1 MDPTTHLAIMLA
13 AYAIPIMFVYYKY
26 RTAATATTRSISS
39 IITSKEPLITVSE
52 NIPTPLLCMA
62 SAIQDRHFIAGC
74 MFIMAGFTVL
84 YEYHRQRWSLATIIV
99 LLCGIFGVIFIPEQ
113 NHAHYIFAGAAFFA
127 IVGFMVGHT
136 FCGTSI
142 DIHDN
147 LRMLLYIQIMFMVIT
162 VIGVIQ
168 DTAIFAIEALFLL
181 NFAIFYLYLHFSTFD
196 CKKLI

>member
-26 RTAATATTRSISS
+26 RTASAAATRSISS

-52 NIPTPLLCMA
+52 NIPTPLLCIA

-84 YEYHRQRWSLATIIV
+84 YEYQRQRWSLAAIIV

-113 NHAHYIFAGAAFFA
+113 NHTHYIFAGAAFFA
-127 IVGFMVGHT
+127 IVGFMIGHT
-136 FCGTSI
+136 FCATNI
-142 DIHDN
+142 ETHDN
-147 LRMLLYIQIMFMVIT
+147 LRMLLYAQILFMVIT

-168 DTAIFAIEALFLL
+168 DTVIFAIEALFLL
-181 NFAIFYLYLHFSTFD
+181 NFAIFYLYLHFSTLRPV
-196 CKKLI
+196 KN

>member
-26 RTAATATTRSISS
+26 RTASAAATRSISS

-52 NIPTPLLCMA
+52 NIPTPLLCIA

-84 YEYHRQRWSLATIIV
+84 YEYQRQRWSLAAIIV

-127 IVGFMVGHT
+127 IVGFMIGHT
-136 FCGTSI
+136 FCATSI
-142 DIHDN
+142 ETHDN
-147 LRMLLYIQIMFMVIT
+147 LRMLLYAQILFMVIT

-181 NFAIFYLYLHFSTFD
+181 NFAIFYLYLHFSTLRPV
-196 CKKLI
+196 KN